1 MASEILTKNLPNL
14 DPPILSYLSGYIDDP
29 SSHQES
35 NATILSTVSDIL
47 SSYLCTTVSDPSTKV
62 NSICDALRP
71 LLPEESAA
79 AGADEDGFTAGG
91 PLRLDRVIEMSKIG
105 ALNTRGT
112 NVLTGGNVDV
122 ATGSVARAT
131 AVDVKK
137 LEKQEAKTRAKLA
150 KRAQRDLYESSN
162 LVEQA
167 KRQAELDNYEK
178 MFTTVNTMDTVG
190 NKGKNKDI
198 NLPNIDLNFGSNRI
212 LTGATLTLA
221 SGRRYGLIGRNGVG
235 KSTLL
240 KHVALRDVP
249 VPKHISMLYVEQE
262 MVGDDTPAVEA
273 VLKADVWRDRLMA
286 EDKELNAKL
295 EALEKKLT
303 EAMSAKQRQQQE
315 EGEGAPG
322 EDPSGAPALG
332 QGSAPDVHT
341 RQLELQKD
349 ELSAR
354 LLEVQSKLVEM
365 EADTGPSRAAALLD
379 GLGILAADQMRP
391 TKSFSGGWRM
401 RLALARALFCKPDLL
416 LLDEPSN
423 NLDLN
428 AIAWLE
434 DYLVTSWQGTLLVVS
449 HDRAFLNSVATDII
463 HQHSERL
470 DYYKGNFAQFY
481 ETRQERRRN
490 QQREYEAYVMKRD
503 HLQAFIDRWRV
514 NANRA
519 AQAQSKMKEL
529 DRLQVVEPPEKEDQ
543 VTFRLPEAERL
554 APPLLLLDEV
564 DFGYTPDNLIL
575 RNVNIG
581 VTMDSRIAVVGPN
594 GAGKST
600 MLKLLF
606 GDLIPTKGEQKR
618 SGKLRIGM
626 FTQHHLDMLDANA
639 SPVSFLAAKF
649 PGRSEQEYRAH
660 LGAFG
665 ITGTTGLQ
673 KIATLSGGQKSRTAF
688 AMMSLVNPSVLLL
701 DEPSNHLDIEG
712 LDALAASIQNWNG
725 GVITISHDAR
735 FIEKVADELW
745 VVNGGKVEKFYGSVN
760 QYKQIIQ
767 DAARSKRQ

>member
-1 MASEILTKNLPNL
+1 MAEAILSKQLPNL
-14 DPPILSYLSGYIDDP
+14 DAPILSYLSGYIDDP
-29 SSHQES
+29 SSHLES
-35 NATILSTVSDIL
+35 TSIILDTVSTIL
-47 SSYLCTTVSDPSTKV
+47 SSYLVNEGDGGSSKIHSILDEITK
-62 NSICDALRP
+62 
-71 LLPEESAA
+71 LLPAEKQYVE
-79 AGADEDGFTAGG
+79 GEDEDEDNNG
-91 PLRLDRVIEMSKIG
+91 PLRLESVIEMNKMG
-105 ALNTRGT
+105 VLNKNKG
-112 NVLTGGNVDV
+112 NAITGGQIDL
-122 ATGSVARAT
+122 ATGSVTRAT
-131 AVDVKK
+131 TIDLKK
-137 LEKQEAKTRAKLA
+137 LEKQEAKTRSKLQ

-178 MFTTVNTMDTVG
+178 MFTTVNTFESVG

-212 LTGATLTLA
+212 LTGATLTMA

-262 MVGDDTPAVEA
+262 MVGDDTPALEA
-273 VLKADVWRDRLMA
+273 VLKADVWRDRLMK
-286 EDKELNAKL
+286 EDVELNGKL
-295 EALEKKLT
+295 EALEKKLHARNT
-303 EAMSAKQRQQQE
+303 GQPE
-315 EGEGAPG
+315 EES
-322 EDPSGAPALG
+322 ELG
-332 QGSAPDVHT
+332 KGSATDVHT
-341 RQLELQKD
+341 RQLEIQKD
-349 ELSAR
+349 ELTAR
-354 LLEVQSKLVEM
+354 LGEVQSKLVEM
-365 EADTGPSRAAALLD
+365 EADTGPSRAASLLD
-379 GLGILAADQMRP
+379 GLGILSADQMRP

-481 ETRQERRRN
+481 ETRQERRKN

-529 DRLQVVEPPEKEDQ
+529 DRLQVIEPPEKEDS

-554 APPLLLLDEV
+554 NPPLLLLDEV
-564 DFGYTPDNLIL
+564 DFGYSESKKIL
-575 RNVNIG
+575 SNVNIG

-606 GDLIPTKGEQKR
+606 GDLKPTKGEQKR

-626 FTQHHLDMLDANA
+626 FTQHHLDMLDLNA
-639 SPVSFLAAKF
+639 SPVSFLQSKF
-649 PGRSEQEYRAH
+649 PGRSEQEYRSH

-665 ITGTTGLQ
+665 ITGLTGLQ

-688 AMMSLVNPSVLLL
+688 ALMSLYQPHVLLL
-701 DEPSNHLDIEG
+701 DEPTNHLDIEG
-712 LDALAASIQNWNG
+712 HDALAASIQAWNG

-735 FIEKVADELW
+735 FIEKCADELW
-745 VVNGGKVEKFYGSVN
+745 VVNSGKVEKFYGSVN

-767 DAARSKRQ
+767 DSIKK